1 MSRIYLEADYFDR
14 KENIYTFFTTAAD
27 PSAMHSHEFW
37 ELSYIYEGQGIN
49 LTTDDHV
56 HVQVGDLLL
65 IKPGTLHALGPDPDQ
80 SVSSLKVCNCLI
92 RADYFSEII
101 QRLQTEN
108 ILSGYSL
115 LPSLTGHRPLCIR
128 LCDDNAE
135 NLRHLLWLIAHE
147 YNHFTDAS
155 SFLMENSLFSMMII
169 LIRLYEYQSGHLTTP
184 VSKRGDMDQ
193 LIKFILCN
201 FNQHLTLELLAA
213 QVPLSREYLS
223 RAFKQQTGKSLS
235 TFITEVRIQRAKEY
249 LRTNTFSCAEIGN
262 FCGYESASAFQK
274 AFRKIVG
281 MSPRDYRR
289 MQIS

>member
-1 MSRIYLEADYFDR
+1 MSRIYHEADYFA
-14 KENIYTFFTTAAD
+14 K
-27 PSAMHSHEFW
+27 
-37 ELSYIYEGQGIN
+37 
-49 LTTDDHV
+49 
-56 HVQVGDLLL
+56 
-65 IKPGTLHALGPDPDQ
+65 
-80 SVSSLKVCNCLI
+80 
-92 RADYFSEII
+92 II
-101 QRLQTEN
+101 QRLQAEN
-108 ILSGYSL
+108 ILSSYSL
-115 LPSLTGHRPLCIR
+115 IPLLTDHRPLCIR

-155 SFLMENSLFSMMII
+155 TLLMENSFFSVMIV

-201 FNQHLTLELLAA
+201 FNQHLTLELLAD
-213 QVPLSREYLS
+213 QVHLSREYLS
-223 RAFKQQTGKSLS
+223 RAFKQQTGKNLS

-249 LRTNTFSCAEIGN
+249 LRTNTFSCAEIAV

-289 MQIS
+289 MQTG